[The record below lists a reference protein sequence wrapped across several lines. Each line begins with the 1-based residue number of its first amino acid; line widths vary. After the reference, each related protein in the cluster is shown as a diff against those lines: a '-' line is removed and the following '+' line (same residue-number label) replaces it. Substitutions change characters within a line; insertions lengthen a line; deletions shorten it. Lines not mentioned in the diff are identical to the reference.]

1 MNTKTIKVLSV
12 EELENISGGSAEK
25 VVGKILALAV
35 LVAVGVG
42 GYKFCNDVYKE
53 YNNKKGLKDLFNEA
67 YKGGNLYKDAVHET
81 AEWIKKHN
89 K

>member
-1 MNTKTIKVLSV
+1 MNTKTIKALSV
-12 EELENISGGSAEK
+12 EELENISGGSAEG

-53 YNNKKGLKDLFNEA
+53 YNGKGLTGYVKDA
-67 YKGGNLYKDAVHET
+67 VIGSDLYKDAVKET
-81 AEWIKKHN
+81 ADLIKKY